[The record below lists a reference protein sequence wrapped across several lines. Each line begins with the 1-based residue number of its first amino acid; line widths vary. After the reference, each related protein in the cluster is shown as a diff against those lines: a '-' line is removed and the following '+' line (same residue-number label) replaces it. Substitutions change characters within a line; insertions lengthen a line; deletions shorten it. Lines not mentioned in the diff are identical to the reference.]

1 MEKIY
6 ITKSRIY
13 TMGYHI
19 SQSGYVKDEIKEFFE
34 WRFLKSFNHKELKT
48 MSAVAKVLE
57 AMVDEDLWE
66 NLIKKIGESRSYA
79 IKENYVFNKNTPP
92 VFHADEKCAFLQ
104 KEYKNYEIPPEIPKE
119 RYDEYRQYFIKNIDL
134 YEKNEEFFFARA
146 ELKFGVAIR
155 SIKTLRYLNSG
166 NIKCSISDR
175 TNEEVLT
182 NMDNI
187 ANAMYEFEH
196 KNKVHQKIVRN
207 TGYNT
212 TSALKQSQYKEYQ
225 DIIEQWGQYKKEMRN
240 LIQEYIITLYNPER
254 RFSRELLTNLGFK
267 PCAHCLRGH

>member
-1 MEKIY
+1 
-6 ITKSRIY
+6 
-13 TMGYHI
+13 
-19 SQSGYVKDEIKEFFE
+19 
-34 WRFLKSFNHKELKT
+34 
-48 MSAVAKVLE
+48 
-57 AMVDEDLWE
+57 
-66 NLIKKIGESRSYA
+66 
-79 IKENYVFNKNTPP
+79 
-92 VFHADEKCAFLQ
+92 
-104 KEYKNYEIPPEIPKE
+104 
-119 RYDEYRQYFIKNIDL
+119 
-134 YEKNEEFFFARA
+134 
-146 ELKFGVAIR
+146 
-155 SIKTLRYLNSG
+155 
-166 NIKCSISDR
+166 
-175 TNEEVLT
+175 
-182 NMDNI
+182 MDNI